1 MLEIL
6 PLLKWVGG
14 KRQILGELISL
25 MPSTYNTYCEPFLGG
40 GALFFALHPSKA
52 IVNDINEELINF
64 YEVVRDD
71 HQALLDIISEYQAKD
86 CEEFFYEIRALDRD
100 VENFKKTSKV
110 VKAARTFYLN
120 RTCFNGLYRVNSKGF
135 FNSPYGKP
143 IYKFII
149 DTDRFVAMSTYLKE
163 QDITLCSNTYEYV
176 LDKLKKG
183 DFVYLDPPYDRVSTT
198 SFTSYSK
205 YDFTQAD
212 QHRLRLA
219 CDKLNERGVK
229 FMLSN
234 APTDFIVEEFKD
246 YHKSFVSASR
256 IVNSKVEGRGKGKEI
271 IVRNYK

>member
-100 VENFKKTSKV
+100 IENFKKTSKV

-212 QHRLRLA
+212 QHRLKLA

-246 YHKSFVSASR
+246 YHQSFVSASR
-256 IVNSKVEGRGKGKEI
+256 IVNSKVEGRGKVKEI

>member
-86 CEEFFYEIRALDRD
+86 CEEFFYEIRSLDRD

-163 QDITLCSNTYEYV
+163 HNITLCSNTYEYV

-246 YHKSFVSASR
+246 YHQSFVSASR
-256 IVNSKVEGRGKGKEI
+256 IVNSKVEGRGKVKEI

>member
-71 HQALLDIISEYQAKD
+71 HQALLDIISEYQEKD

-120 RTCFNGLYRVNSKGF
+120 LTCFNGLYRVNSKGF

-163 QDITLCSNTYEYV
+163 HNITLCSNTYEYV

-246 YHKSFVSASR
+246 YHQSFVSASR
-256 IVNSKVEGRGKGKEI
+256 IVNSKVEGRGKVKEI

>member
-212 QHRLRLA
+212 QHRLKLA

-234 APTDFIVEEFKD
+234 APTDFIVEVFKD
-246 YHKSFVSASR
+246 YHQSFVSASR
-256 IVNSKVEGRGKGKEI
+256 IVNSKVEGRGKVKEI

>member
-246 YHKSFVSASR
+246 YHQSFVSASR
-256 IVNSKVEGRGKGKEI
+256 IVNSKVEGRGKVKEI

>member
-163 QDITLCSNTYEYV
+163 HNTLVLEYI
-176 LDKLKKG
+176 
-183 DFVYLDPPYDRVSTT
+183 YLRQN
-198 SFTSYSK
+198 SFCAG
-205 YDFTQAD
+205 FT
-212 QHRLRLA
+212 
-219 CDKLNERGVK
+219 E
-229 FMLSN
+229 
-234 APTDFIVEEFKD
+234 
-246 YHKSFVSASR
+246 
-256 IVNSKVEGRGKGKEI
+256 
-271 IVRNYK
+271 

>member
-1 MLEIL
+1 
-6 PLLKWVGG
+6 
-14 KRQILGELISL
+14 
-25 MPSTYNTYCEPFLGG
+25 
-40 GALFFALHPSKA
+40 
-52 IVNDINEELINF
+52 
-64 YEVVRDD
+64 
-71 HQALLDIISEYQAKD
+71 
-86 CEEFFYEIRALDRD
+86 
-100 VENFKKTSKV
+100 
-110 VKAARTFYLN
+110 
-120 RTCFNGLYRVNSKGF
+120 
-135 FNSPYGKP
+135 
-143 IYKFII
+143 
-149 DTDRFVAMSTYLKE
+149 MSTYLKE
-163 QDITLCSNTYEYV
+163 HNITLCSNTYEYV

-246 YHKSFVSASR
+246 YHQSFVSASR
-256 IVNSKVEGRGKGKEI
+256 IVNSKVEGRGKVKEI

>member
-183 DFVYLDPPYDRVSTT
+183 DFVYLDPPYDRISTT

-212 QHRLRLA
+212 QHRLKLA

-246 YHKSFVSASR
+246 YHQSFVSASR
-256 IVNSKVEGRGKGKEI
+256 IVNSKVEGRGKVKEI

>member
-135 FNSPYGKP
+135 FNYPYGKP

-163 QDITLCSNTYEYV
+163 HNITLCSNTYEYV

-246 YHKSFVSASR
+246 YHQSFVSASR
-256 IVNSKVEGRGKGKEI
+256 IVNSKVEGRGKVKEI

>member
-40 GALFFALHPSKA
+40 GALFFALYPSKA

-163 QDITLCSNTYEYV
+163 HNITLCSNTYEYV

-246 YHKSFVSASR
+246 YHQSFVSASR
-256 IVNSKVEGRGKGKEI
+256 IVNSKVEGRGKVKEI

>member
-1 MLEIL
+1 MLDIL

-163 QDITLCSNTYEYV
+163 HNITLCSNTYEYV

-246 YHKSFVSASR
+246 YHQSFVSASR
-256 IVNSKVEGRGKGKEI
+256 IVNSKVEGRGKVKEI

>member
-163 QDITLCSNTYEYV
+163 HNITLCSNTYEYV

-234 APTDFIVEEFKD
+234 SPTDFIVEEFKD
-246 YHKSFVSASR
+246 YHQSFVSASR
-256 IVNSKVEGRGKGKEI
+256 IVNSKVEGRGKVKEI

>member
-120 RTCFNGLYRVNSKGF
+120 RTNGLYRVNSKGF

-212 QHRLRLA
+212 QHRLKLA

-246 YHKSFVSASR
+246 YHQSFVSASR
-256 IVNSKVEGRGKGKEI
+256 IVNSKVEGRGKVKEI

>member
-14 KRQILGELISL
+14 KRQLLGDLISL

-212 QHRLRLA
+212 QHRLKLA

-246 YHKSFVSASR
+246 YHQSFVSASR
-256 IVNSKVEGRGKGKEI
+256 IVNSKVEGRGKVKEI

>member
-25 MPSTYNTYCEPFLGG
+25 IPSTYNTYCEPFLGG

-212 QHRLRLA
+212 QHRLKLA

-246 YHKSFVSASR
+246 YHQSFVSASR
-256 IVNSKVEGRGKGKEI
+256 IVNSKVEGRGKVKEI

>member
-25 MPSTYNTYCEPFLGG
+25 MPSTYNTYCEPLLGG

-163 QDITLCSNTYEYV
+163 HNITLCSNTYEYV

-246 YHKSFVSASR
+246 YHQSFVSASR
-256 IVNSKVEGRGKGKEI
+256 IVNSKVEGRGKVKEI

>member
-163 QDITLCSNTYEYV
+163 QDVTLCSNTYEYV

-246 YHKSFVSASR
+246 YHQSFVSASR
-256 IVNSKVEGRGKGKEI
+256 IVNSKVEGRGKVKEI

>member
-163 QDITLCSNTYEYV
+163 HNITLCSNTYEYV

-198 SFTSYSK
+198 PFTSYSK

-246 YHKSFVSASR
+246 YHQSFVSASR
-256 IVNSKVEGRGKGKEI
+256 IVNSKVEGRGKVKEI

>member
-205 YDFTQAD
+205 YDFPQAD

-246 YHKSFVSASR
+246 YHQSFVSASR
-256 IVNSKVEGRGKGKEI
+256 IVNSKVEGRGKVKEI

>member
-212 QHRLRLA
+212 QHRLKLA

-246 YHKSFVSASR
+246 YHQSFVSASR
-256 IVNSKVEGRGKGKEI
+256 IVNSKVEGRGKVKEI

>member
-71 HQALLDIISEYQAKD
+71 HQALLDIISEYQSKD

-163 QDITLCSNTYEYV
+163 HNITLCSNTYEYV

-246 YHKSFVSASR
+246 YHQSFVSASR
-256 IVNSKVEGRGKGKEI
+256 IVNSKVEGRGKVKEI

>member
-1 MLEIL
+1 
-6 PLLKWVGG
+6 
-14 KRQILGELISL
+14 

-163 QDITLCSNTYEYV
+163 HNITLCSNTYEYV

-246 YHKSFVSASR
+246 YHQSFVSASR
-256 IVNSKVEGRGKGKEI
+256 IVNSKVEGRGKVKEI

>member
-163 QDITLCSNTYEYV
+163 HNITLCSNTYEYV

-212 QHRLRLA
+212 QHRLKLA

-246 YHKSFVSASR
+246 YHQSFVSASR
-256 IVNSKVEGRGKGKEI
+256 IVNSKVEGRGKVKEI

>member
-25 MPSTYNTYCEPFLGG
+25 IPSTYNTYCEPFLGG

-163 QDITLCSNTYEYV
+163 HNITLCSNTYEYV

-246 YHKSFVSASR
+246 YHQSFVSASR
-256 IVNSKVEGRGKGKEI
+256 IVNSKVEGRGKVKEI

>member
-163 QDITLCSNTYEYV
+163 NNITLCSNTYEYV

-246 YHKSFVSASR
+246 YHQSFVSASR
-256 IVNSKVEGRGKGKEI
+256 IVNSKVEGRGKVKEI

>member
-120 RTCFNGLYRVNSKGF
+120 RTCFNGLYTVNSKGF

-163 QDITLCSNTYEYV
+163 HNITLCSNTYEYV

-246 YHKSFVSASR
+246 YHQSFVSASR
-256 IVNSKVEGRGKGKEI
+256 IVNSKVEGRGKVKEI

>member
-163 QDITLCSNTYEYV
+163 HNITLCSNTYEYV

-246 YHKSFVSASR
+246 YHQRFVSASR
-256 IVNSKVEGRGKGKEI
+256 IVTSKVEGRGKVKEI

>member
-163 QDITLCSNTYEYV
+163 HNITLCSNTYEYV

-256 IVNSKVEGRGKGKEI
+256 IVNSKVEGRGKVKEI

>member
-25 MPSTYNTYCEPFLGG
+25 MPSAYNTYCEPFLGG

-246 YHKSFVSASR
+246 YHQSFVSASR
-256 IVNSKVEGRGKGKEI
+256 IVNSKVEGRGKVKEI

>member
-71 HQALLDIISEYQAKD
+71 HHALLDIISEYQAKD

-163 QDITLCSNTYEYV
+163 HNITLCSNTYEYV

-246 YHKSFVSASR
+246 YHQSFVSASR
-256 IVNSKVEGRGKGKEI
+256 IVNSKVEGRGKVKEI

>member
-143 IYKFII
+143 ICKFII

-163 QDITLCSNTYEYV
+163 HNITLCSNTYEYV

-256 IVNSKVEGRGKGKEI
+256 IVNSKVEGRGKVKEI

>member
-163 QDITLCSNTYEYV
+163 HNITLCSNTYEYV

-246 YHKSFVSASR
+246 YHQSFVSASR
-256 IVNSKVEGRGKGKEI
+256 IVNSKVEGRGKVKEI

>member
-163 QDITLCSNTYEYV
+163 HNITLCSNTYEYV

-198 SFTSYSK
+198 SFTLYSK

-246 YHKSFVSASR
+246 YHQSFVSASR
-256 IVNSKVEGRGKGKEI
+256 IVNSKVEGRGKVKEI

>member
-163 QDITLCSNTYEYV
+163 HNITLCSNTYEYV

-219 CDKLNERGVK
+219 CDKLNDRGVK

-246 YHKSFVSASR
+246 YHQSFVSASR
-256 IVNSKVEGRGKGKEI
+256 IVNSKVEGRGKVKEI

>member
-219 CDKLNERGVK
+219 CDKLNDRGVK

-246 YHKSFVSASR
+246 YHQSFVSASR
-256 IVNSKVEGRGKGKEI
+256 IVNSKVEGRGKVKEI